1 MSGGDDTPDLDL
13 DPELSSDLDPSSE
26 PSPIPG
32 PVSGPDPA
40 PGEELEPAAA
50 LEELLE
56 EIVDGLGLDAEI
68 EVEEADGVL
77 RGSLQGDDVGLFIGR
92 RGQTIDA
99 VQHLAQRIVFREGPS
114 PTRVVIDADGY
125 RQRRAES
132 LHADAEEAAEEAI
145 RTGRPVELEP
155 MPAAERRIVHE
166 FLRERGGVETHSEGD
181 EPERRLVVSPLKD

>member
-1 MSGGDDTPDLDL
+1 MSDEDPITEDPGPD
-13 DPELSSDLDPSSE
+13 SNPSSN
-26 PSPIPG
+26 PD
-32 PVSGPDPA
+32 SGPD
-40 PGEELEPAAA
+40 LEPGQELDPAEA

-56 EIVDGLGLDAEI
+56 EVVDGLGLDAEV

-77 RGSLQGDDVGLFIGR
+77 RGFLRGDDVGLFIGR

-114 PTRVVIDADGY
+114 PVRVVVDADGY

-132 LHADAEEAAEEAI
+132 LQADAEEAAEEAV
-145 RTGRPVELEP
+145 RTGRPVELAP

-166 FLRERGGVETHSEGD
+166 FLRELGGGETHSEGD
-181 EPERRLVVSPLKD
+181 EPERRLVVSPLGD